1 MTTMNLVPFLSQ
13 LKIATKAQGLQP
25 FEPNSSQLQV
35 VRAVE
40 EQFKDG
46 KPVRVI
52 VLKARQ
58 VGISTVCQAIQF
70 AWLFLLRPTAALTL
84 AHNAE
89 VARHLLDITQRYEK
103 FFPFRE
109 LSLPRYRTR
118 NELTWDFGSS
128 VSIHTAKST
137 DAIRG
142 RTIQAL
148 HGSEVAFWPDPKG
161 LMAGMRQSIPNSR
174 GSIITLEST
183 ANGVGDYFYDE
194 WNRAVAGDSEFE
206 PIFVPW
212 FRHLEY
218 AMPKHAPLGRLTG
231 EERALVKGFKIT
243 AEQVAWR
250 RWAIANLTAGDELIF
265 AQEYPATAEEAFIQ
279 SGMNI
284 FKLPDLQAIMETAP
298 AARGY
303 LERMGSGSP
312 KFVSD
317 ASGPLKVYRR
327 PSSQSHL
334 GNYIVSGDPT
344 FTTKGDP
351 AVIQVIN
358 RVTYEQV
365 AVWEQHIDPISFAEE
380 LAKMALW
387 YNNALVTC
395 EIEGP
400 GYATVGRLSELYP
413 RVWRHQWADKMPG
426 SRHGNTYGWS
436 TNWKRKEWAIGWLK
450 KLIKDRSLL
459 IHDQRTFEQ
468 LRNYGI
474 TGKGMG
480 NLDLGGHDDH
490 VMSLAIGI
498 ICSITDG
505 PFLQALPGGKEQ
517 NLREIREA
525 LDELGY
531 GPDEGLDV
539 G

>member
-1 MTTMNLVPFLSQ
+1 MKLVPILSQ
-13 LKIATKAQGLQP
+13 LTIATKAQGLQP
-25 FEPNSSQLQV
+25 FRPNSSQLAV

-40 EQFKDG
+40 EQFRARR
-46 KPVRVI
+46 PVRVI

-70 AWLFLLRPTAALTL
+70 AWLFMIRPTAALTL

-89 VARHLLDITQRYEK
+89 VARHLLEITQRYERY
-103 FFPFRE
+103 FPFRE

-148 HGSEVAFWPDPKG
+148 HGSEVAFWPNPQG
-161 LMAGMRQSIPNSR
+161 LMAGMRQSIPNTH

-183 ANGVGDYFYDE
+183 ANGVGDYFYDT
-194 WNRAVAGDSEFE
+194 WNAAVSGDSEFE
-206 PIFVPW
+206 PVFIPW
-212 FRHLEY
+212 FRHAEY
-218 AMPKHAPLGRLTG
+218 GLKVFEPLGTLTA
-231 EERALVKGFKIT
+231 EERALRKGFKVT
-243 AEQVAWR
+243 DEQLAWR
-250 RWAIANLTAGDELIF
+250 RWAIQNLTGGDEIVF
-265 AQEYPATAEEAFIQ
+265 AQEYPATPEEAFIQ
-279 SGMNI
+279 SGQNI
-284 FKLPDLQAIMETAP
+284 FKLPDLQAVMETAP

-303 LERMGSGSP
+303 LERMGSGTP
-312 KFVSD
+312 KFVADS
-317 ASGPLKVYRR
+317 SGPLKVYRR
-327 PSSQSHL
+327 PSSRHDL

-351 AVIQVIN
+351 AVIQVLN

-400 GYATVGRLSELYP
+400 GYATVGRLSEIYP

-436 TNWKRKEWAIGWLK
+436 TNWKRKEWSVGWLK
-450 KLIKDRSLL
+450 KLIKDRTLVL
-459 IHDQRTFEQ
+459 HDQRTFEQ
-468 LRNYGI
+468 LRNYGL
-474 TGKGMG
+474 TAKGMA
-480 NLDLGGHDDH
+480 NLDPNGHDDH

-505 PFLQALPGGKEQ
+505 PFLTALPGGKE
-517 NLREIREA
+517 LGLKGLAREA